1 MKRFVF
7 STFWLIFGVVWSGYG
22 QQPSIIYVTPN
33 GTGPGTQA
41 NPANL
46 TTALQN
52 AGPGKQIRLAAGTY
66 YLSQTI
72 QLAQGVTIEGGYNST
87 TWCKSNTLKT
97 RIYRDSANILSN
109 PNRLVAFSAENISDF
124 HIHDLE
130 IITANAEGDGVTNY
144 GIYINNCSN
153 YSIVRC
159 KIKAGN
165 GSNGSNGLPGT
176 NGQNGA
182 NGQQG
187 GQGDGNGPCCTQ
199 GGLGGS
205 SWSGG
210 AYKGGNGGNGGA
222 QGSFNSCPNG
232 QPGQPG
238 SGPGGGAGGL
248 GGLGSCNFIS
258 FGCDAGPA
266 NHGQPGQPGA
276 DGANGAPGADGVP
289 GFANG
294 FFIPGDG
301 QNGQPGQPG
310 SGGGGGGGGGSQ
322 GGQPHINVWFVNI
335 NNNGAGPGGG
345 GGGEGGQGGSGG
357 GGGKGG
363 GGSFGVFGWN
373 NGPNAKLIDCTI
385 SSGLPGQGGLG
396 NPQGGLG
403 GLGGLGDPTN
413 VAYDCDLGNPGP
425 GGNGGKGGNGGPG
438 GNGAPGLSYA
448 IYEDPGGE
456 PFVQTTM
463 ASPVE
468 PQVTVC
474 ELGCTYAE
482 TNLSTN
488 AVGFVQWF
496 FDGGTVPAV
505 ATGNNVTVYFTTP
518 GRHTFVLVVNGLPY
532 IFSEYIGVFEDGL
545 PYMPQII
552 PDTSEVCPGATVQF
566 SSSYAGLSYDWTFPG
581 GNPASLNGPGLQT
594 VSSTYANT
602 GIYPVSLK
610 TLSQECGWSIRDTAV
625 VKVLPTLQPSVLVS
639 AASSGVC
646 FGQSLTMGAAPTN
659 GGDNPTYAWSVN
671 GQPAGTGPVLTLN
684 NITSPQTVTVT
695 MTSSYACPV
704 PNPVSS
710 LPFQITVNPLP
721 VVNCS
726 YNGTYLGLPTSFSVN
741 VNNGTSPYTFFWEF
755 GDGSGISSQQN
766 PSYIY
771 PGTGGYTATL
781 LVTDANGCTASCTL
795 PLVIT
800 VAPDVNAQGSAT
812 VTSIGCGTATVS
824 FTDQSGGNPTGW
836 FWDFGDGTSSTQQNP
851 THTYTQPGLY
861 SVMLVAN
868 NGVNYDTTWL
878 PNVVNIPPYPV
889 AGIDAVKTVGCEPFK
904 VQFQDASSG
913 ATTWLWDFGDGSPQ
927 SSLQNPYHTYT
938 QAGTYTVT
946 LTVTNSETGCSDTH
960 TETAF
965 IQVLQAPDVNFTVS
979 DSVVCAHDVVQFFDL
994 STNGPVTSWL
1004 WDFGDGTTS
1013 TQQNPSHAYNTPAGG
1028 GYWVT
1033 LTVTGPGPAYCPATL
1048 TKSHYIVVNV
1058 KPTAAFSPTN
1068 TVLELPDNKVRFIN
1082 YSWGYDNVLWNF
1094 NTGSP
1099 STALNPV
1106 VTFPDSGYYPIW
1118 LYAFTNEG
1126 CSDTAYGEVL
1136 VLEQQ
1141 VVYIPNTFTPDG
1153 DYLNEVFTVK
1163 GKGIKEL
1170 EILIYDRWGEKI
1182 YHGKG
1187 LDAGWNGRRN
1197 NVGSPCPQGVYT
1209 YKVLV
1214 EYYTGKNVQFVGHI
1228 SLLR

>member
-22 QQPSIIYVTPN
+22 QQPNIIYVTPN

-1197 NVGSPCPQGVYT
+1197 NVGTPCPQGVYT